1 MDNESAKK
9 ASSYKKGDLLRIS
22 SRNGASNWFVKQ
34 IDDKSN
40 SLTLSGEHSN
50 RPKKLILD
58 KIDFKNQFVSK
69 IEKAEMEVREGEILR
84 TSSRMY
90 EHNIE
95 SNTDLKVKKIVPGF
109 LVLKD
114 GKKSILMIKASLN
127 GAPLKY
133 GYTKSLHT
141 TSTKRY
147 DTTVSVLK
155 PYQTNKNNIFKINAL
170 SKSSS
175 IIVTEDKEK
184 AIKYSHR
191 ETNRGS
197 SISADNYSGLSI
209 EAGNI
214 LNRISETTAVFSKQ
228 DYFKEAISNN
238 KDYTQSKL
246 NTDIADALENGYL
259 IKKDYSLKKPLIIYH
274 LSNEKMKSKNI
285 NLRLDFELEQNS
297 SLKLID
303 FFSDDSEKNFMNI
316 FYNFNLDKDAILKN
330 YKIDKSLNKNLKYS
344 FNNINQKQNSISET
358 FIFSAGS
365 DYFKNEINCNLKG
378 EYSSAFI
385 NGIFSL
391 DDNKQHE
398 IRTTINHLVENTK
411 SYQLIKSVLGKNTKS
426 AYQGRIYVDSKAQK
440 TDGYQLSKAIL
451 LDETSEFNAKP
462 ELEIYADDVKCSHG
476 SASGSL
482 DDNSIFYLMSRGLNY
497 KQAKGLLINGFLL
510 DVIEKITDA
519 EIKDLLKKMI
529 GLKK

>member
-1 MDNESAKK
+1 MKEQ
-9 ASSYKKGDLLRIS
+9 L
-22 SRNGASNWFVKQ
+22 
-34 IDDKSN
+34 
-40 SLTLSGEHSN
+40 
-50 RPKKLILD
+50 
-58 KIDFKNQFVSK
+58 KIDFNKIKEVSNFSNRD
-69 IEKAEMEVREGEILR
+69 IEI
-84 TSSRMY
+84 
-90 EHNIE
+90 
-95 SNTDLKVKKIVPGF
+95 
-109 LVLKD
+109 
-114 GKKSILMIKASLN
+114 KKSYLN
-127 GAPLKY
+127 KFIENGFPNRKQENWKFL
-133 GYTKSLHT
+133 
-141 TSTKRY
+141 
-147 DTTVSVLK
+147 D
-155 PYQTNKNNIFKINAL
+155 INQ
-170 SKSSS
+170 
-175 IIVTEDKEK
+175 I
-184 AIKYSHR
+184 
-191 ETNRGS
+191 
-197 SISADNYSGLSI
+197 
-209 EAGNI
+209 
-214 LNRISETTAVFSKQ
+214 
-228 DYFKEAISNN
+228 ISNN
-238 KDYTQSKL
+238 ISDLSFYNDYSIENKIDSSIFINDLEHNKIIFINGRVEKIDFSYEDKKQIEIIEDSYTTDKSENNNSLIDL
-246 NTDIADALENGYL
+246 NIALSNKHFKIL
-259 IKKDYSLKKPLIIYH
+259 IKKYYSLKKPLIIYH
-274 LSNEKMKSKNI
+274 LTNEKMKSKNI
-285 NLRLDFELEQNS
+285 NLRLDFELDQNS

-344 FNNINQKQNSISET
+344 FNNIDQKQNSISET
-358 FIFSAGS
+358 FVFSAGS

>member
-1 MDNESAKK
+1 MKEQ
-9 ASSYKKGDLLRIS
+9 L
-22 SRNGASNWFVKQ
+22 
-34 IDDKSN
+34 
-40 SLTLSGEHSN
+40 
-50 RPKKLILD
+50 
-58 KIDFKNQFVSK
+58 KIDFNKIQEVSNFSNRD
-69 IEKAEMEVREGEILR
+69 IEI
-84 TSSRMY
+84 
-90 EHNIE
+90 
-95 SNTDLKVKKIVPGF
+95 
-109 LVLKD
+109 
-114 GKKSILMIKASLN
+114 KKSYLN
-127 GAPLKY
+127 KFIDNGFPNRKQENWKFL
-133 GYTKSLHT
+133 
-141 TSTKRY
+141 
-147 DTTVSVLK
+147 D
-155 PYQTNKNNIFKINAL
+155 INQ
-170 SKSSS
+170 
-175 IIVTEDKEK
+175 I
-184 AIKYSHR
+184 
-191 ETNRGS
+191 
-197 SISADNYSGLSI
+197 
-209 EAGNI
+209 
-214 LNRISETTAVFSKQ
+214 
-228 DYFKEAISNN
+228 ISNN
-238 KDYTQSKL
+238 ISDLSFYNDYSIENKIDSSIFIDDLEHNKIIFINGRIEKIDFSYEDKKQIEIIEDSYTSDKSENNNSLIDL
-246 NTDIADALENGYL
+246 NIALSNKHFKIL
-259 IKKDYSLKKPLIIYH
+259 IKKGYSLKKPLIIYH
-274 LSNEKMKSKNI
+274 LTNEKMKSKNI

-316 FYNFNLDKDAILKN
+316 FYNFNLDRDAILKN

-358 FIFSAGS
+358 FVFSAGS

-426 AYQGRIYVDSKAQK
+426 AYQGRIYVDSNAQK

>member
-1 MDNESAKK
+1 MKEQ
-9 ASSYKKGDLLRIS
+9 L
-22 SRNGASNWFVKQ
+22 
-34 IDDKSN
+34 
-40 SLTLSGEHSN
+40 
-50 RPKKLILD
+50 
-58 KIDFKNQFVSK
+58 KIDFNKIQEVSNFSNRD
-69 IEKAEMEVREGEILR
+69 IEI
-84 TSSRMY
+84 
-90 EHNIE
+90 
-95 SNTDLKVKKIVPGF
+95 
-109 LVLKD
+109 
-114 GKKSILMIKASLN
+114 KKSYLN
-127 GAPLKY
+127 KFIENGFPNRKQENWKFL
-133 GYTKSLHT
+133 
-141 TSTKRY
+141 
-147 DTTVSVLK
+147 D
-155 PYQTNKNNIFKINAL
+155 INQ
-170 SKSSS
+170 
-175 IIVTEDKEK
+175 I
-184 AIKYSHR
+184 
-191 ETNRGS
+191 
-197 SISADNYSGLSI
+197 
-209 EAGNI
+209 
-214 LNRISETTAVFSKQ
+214 
-228 DYFKEAISNN
+228 ISNN
-238 KDYTQSKL
+238 ISDLSFYNDYSIENKIDPSIFIDDLEHNKIIFINGRVEKIDFSYEDKKQIEIIEDSYIIDKSENNNSLIDL
-246 NTDIADALENGYL
+246 NIALSNKHFKIL
-259 IKKDYSLKKPLIIYH
+259 IKKGYSLKKPLIIYH
-274 LSNEKMKSKNI
+274 LTNEKMKSKNI

-303 FFSDDSEKNFMNI
+303 FFSDDSKKNFINI

-330 YKIDKSLNKNLKYS
+330 YKIDKLLNKNLKYS

-358 FIFSAGS
+358 FVFSAGS